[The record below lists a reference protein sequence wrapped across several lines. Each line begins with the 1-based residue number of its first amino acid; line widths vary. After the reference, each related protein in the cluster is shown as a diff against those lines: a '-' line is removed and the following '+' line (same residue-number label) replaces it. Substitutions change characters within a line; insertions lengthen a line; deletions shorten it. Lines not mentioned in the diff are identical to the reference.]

1 MLVRCLGSFVNCLLL
16 LGVWAA
22 EETLL
27 DHPDSAGQVLVET
40 TRAIPVPVLLV
51 AAHAPGTHFPDLAN
65 LVAQKGT
72 ESSWW

>member
-1 MLVRCLGSFVNCLLL
+1 MPVRCLGSFVNCLLL

-27 DHPDSAGQVLVET
+27 VHPDSAGQVLVET
-40 TRAIPVPVLLV
+40 KGAIPVPVLV

-65 LVAQKGT
+65 LAAQKGT
-72 ESSWW
+72 ESSW